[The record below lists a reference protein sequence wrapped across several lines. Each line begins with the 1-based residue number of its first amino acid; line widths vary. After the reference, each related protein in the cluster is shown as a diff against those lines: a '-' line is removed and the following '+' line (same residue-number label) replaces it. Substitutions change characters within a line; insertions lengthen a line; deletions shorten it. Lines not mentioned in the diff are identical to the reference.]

1 MESFPNITFNC
12 NNKQMSNFI
21 DIKRTS
27 TFNYSSNIKIQLKK
41 RSNSMLIHINKNNWL
56 SIKYN
61 FINTNKKFLESN
73 IFDKLKSSLV
83 KSDKKIPIMKK
94 NNIFKK
100 EDYDMNIKKIVT
112 FDKKKIDCQNNRIII
127 IKDMS
132 NKELFK
138 RKPKKFNSFDSDE
151 LIIPLKS
158 KNEYKKDDF
167 EVLSLCGKGA
177 YGTVLQVK
185 LKSNVEQENKNK
197 KDKEKEKEKF
207 YAIKVID
214 KESMKK
220 VNKFYQIYLESQI
233 LNELNSPFIV
243 QIHGTFESKSKIYM
257 VLDYLSNGN
266 FATFLKMNY
275 PLKEETIRFYAA
287 EIVLF
292 LEYLQSQKIV
302 HRDLKPENIMLNEKY
317 HLQIID
323 FATVRKIGYYYD
335 KNEMK
340 FRLDNYDLE
349 NDNEDIKGTKIIVNP
364 DDDDDDEEEEEEE
377 EEKDINLDNN
387 IKNDNK
393 HRIKRLPP
401 RNKTFVGTA
410 EYVSP
415 EVIKDQTAEYG
426 ADLWAFGI
434 ILYEMFCG
442 KTPFKGVNTFLT
454 FKNIETLNITYEEN
468 ISISENA
475 KDLIKKILV
484 KAEDRPTIAEVL
496 QSPWVKENA
505 PRASKKSLNVD
516 WGHIQKYTK
525 LNLVQKSII
534 TFRAFHMTANEA
546 KQYIEMFK
554 IMDKNNDGV
563 LTIDEIEKGIKHCKI
578 ETNMSN
584 EAVVQLFKDMD
595 IDKNGL
601 VNYTEFVS
609 ALMDYEKEV
618 KKEHIIECFKSY
630 DADKSGKINFKEFC
644 EIISPQN
651 EKEKEELRELY
662 NKFDENGDGEIDLN
676 EFLDGYK
683 KM

>member
-484 KAEDRPTIAEVL
+484 KEP
-496 QSPWVKENA
+496 
-505 PRASKKSLNVD
+505 SKRLGAGEPKTDLD
-516 WGHIQKYTK
+516 LEHLKK
-525 LNLVQKSII
+525 HP
-534 TFRAFHMTANEA
+534 FF
-546 KQYIEMFK
+546 
-554 IMDKNNDGV
+554 
-563 LTIDEIEKGIKHCKI
+563 KGIKWKNIINQNVPNSKLFKFKTKKMVRRKRNSKSENEIKNSENKNVIVLKKGSLYKKSFWFHYNERYMILDSSPKITYKDLEKNIVKGIIYLNKKCKVYASRQDI
-578 ETNMSN
+578 FNLDTPKGVYKFKCKHSN
-584 EAVVQLFKDMD
+584 EIALWINAIKDC
-595 IDKNGL
+595 IKTYG
-601 VNYTEFVS
+601 
-609 ALMDYEKEV
+609 KE
-618 KKEHIIECFKSY
+618 
-630 DADKSGKINFKEFC
+630 
-644 EIISPQN
+644 
-651 EKEKEELRELY
+651 
-662 NKFDENGDGEIDLN
+662 
-676 EFLDGYK
+676 
-683 KM
+683 